1 MREFT
6 KKRFDIGGYLSRGY
20 EIFKRN
26 PWLLIGFTVVYFVI
40 ALIMNMVPFI
50 GPIISGLLSP
60 ALVIGFGIIA
70 NKLDKGEEA
79 SLSNGFDGFK
89 KITPFIIYALIILGI
104 MLLFILVI
112 GGTTLIQ
119 IFTGG
124 MSDDP
129 AALIDFFTSKGIF
142 FIIPIFIFTL
152 IYYLALIYAPFF
164 IYFDDMQPLDAIKS
178 SFTLALKNPIALFL
192 LLIILGIISI
202 IATILL
208 VLPILAAIPVMYSS
222 IYAAWKDQSGYED
235 GEDSSTSV
243 IDNLV

>member
-1 MREFT
+1 MREFA

-26 PWLLIGFTVVYFVI
+26 PWLFIGFTVVYFVI
-40 ALIMNMVPFI
+40 ALIMNLVPVI

-70 NKLDKGEEA
+70 NKLDKGENA

-89 KITPFIIYALIILGI
+89 KIGPFVIYALIILGLV
-104 MLLFILVI
+104 LLFALVI

-129 AALIDFFTSKGIF
+129 AALIEFFTNKGMF
-142 FIIPIFIFTL
+142 FIIPILIFSI
-152 IYYLALIYAPFF
+152 IYYIAFIYAPFF
-164 IYFDDMQPLDAIKS
+164 IYFEDMQPLDAIKA
-178 SFTLALKNPIALFL
+178 SFTLALKNPLPLFL
-192 LLIILGIISI
+192 LLILLGIILI
-202 IATILL
+202 IAMILL
-208 VLPILAAIPVMYSS
+208 FLPILAAIPVMYSS

-235 GEDSSTSV
+235 GEDSSSSV